1 MDLWRD
7 EKLSLQRK
15 ETLEPGA
22 TTSMG
27 SQVRFFLKNLPL
39 AFIYL
44 FKIFCLCL
52 NICDIFQQAVNL
64 LETEPELIFIKEE
77 AYDEHPIGQQ
87 MSLSDNRK
95 SMFDF

>member
-27 SQVRFFLKNLPL
+27 SQVSVVSTVSF
-39 AFIYL
+39 YL
-44 FKIFCLCL
+44 SFFKISLCL
-52 NICDIFQQAVNL
+52 NVCDIFQQAVNL

-77 AYDEHPIGQQ
+77 AYDDHPIGQQ

-95 SMFDF
+95 SMSDF